1 MAARTGGFGRPAAG
15 VRAWAALQPPG
26 HACFFCLQAGSPGI
40 ISRGDVLSGM
50 EAFLRRRMRKGTG
63 EKILDSDAWKWY
75 ILN

>member
-1 MAARTGGFGRPAAG
+1 MAARTGGFGGRFPEG
-15 VRAWAALQPPG
+15 ALQPPG